1 MYIVNRVNTGE
12 ARYLRIMNTEYLILR
27 EISEL

>member
-12 ARYLRIMNTEYLILR
+12 ARYFRINTEYLILR
-27 EISEL
+27 KISEL